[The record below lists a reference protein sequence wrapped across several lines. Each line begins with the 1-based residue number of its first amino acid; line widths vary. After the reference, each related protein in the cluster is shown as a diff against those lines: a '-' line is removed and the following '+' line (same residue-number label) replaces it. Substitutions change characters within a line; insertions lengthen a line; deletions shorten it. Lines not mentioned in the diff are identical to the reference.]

1 MHYASFLKFIIIM
14 CIMLLKNVSTTD
26 LNLLKALLALADEQ
40 HLTRASQ
47 ELGLTQPGM
56 SHALRRLR
64 DLFDDELFVRT
75 RDGMAP
81 TPYCL
86 SLVPHVR
93 QALADLDNILGGEQK
108 FTPSEAVMTLRIGMN
123 DLLSTLLLPS
133 LMEKIARLAPG
144 IDIRVHHTLSVGDY
158 AIVPTDPFRD
168 IDAGRSDI
176 AIIQDLKTS
185 TRFIREK
192 LFSVDYVCVARKQNT
207 KFHPPIDI
215 DTYNTL
221 EHIMISFGDV
231 EFSRLDADL
240 EARGLRRQIKVR
252 VPLYTAAQSIVA
264 QTDFVHTMPRI
275 LLPMA
280 AQHYDFKV
288 SELPVE
294 SPKRDYYFVWNR
306 ARSSDPVLA
315 WLRRLIRECF
325 EAIESATVKS
335 TRARKK

>member
-1 MHYASFLKFIIIM
+1 MHYAAFLKFIIIM
-14 CIMLLKNVSTTD
+14 RFRNIASPD
-26 LNLLKALLALADEQ
+26 LDLLKALLALADEQ
-40 HLTRASQ
+40 HLTKAGQ

-64 DLFDDELFVRT
+64 DLFDEELFVRT
-75 RDGMAP
+75 HEGMTP

-93 QALADLDNILGGEQK
+93 QALAELDNVLGGEQK
-108 FTPSEAVMTLRIGMN
+108 FTPSEAAMTLRIGMN
-123 DLLSTLLLPS
+123 DLLATLLLPS

-144 IDIRVHHTLSVGDY
+144 IDIRVLHTLSVGDY

-185 TRFIREK
+185 TRFVREK
-192 LFSVDYVCVARKQNT
+192 LFSVDYVCVARKQNRM
-207 KFHPPIDI
+207 FRPPIDI
-215 DTYNTL
+215 ETYNTL
-221 EHIMISFGDV
+221 NHIMVSFGDV

-240 EARGLRRQIKVR
+240 EARGLQRQIKVR
-252 VPLYTAAQSIVA
+252 VPLYTAAQSIAA

-275 LLPMA
+275 LLPSA
-280 AQHYDFKV
+280 AEHYDFKV

-294 SPKRDYYFVWNR
+294 SPTRDYYFVWKSTR
-306 ARSSDPVLA
+306 ASDPALA
-315 WLRRLIRECF
+315 WLRQLIRECF
-325 EAIESATVKS
+325 DNGERTTVAS
-335 TRARKK
+335 TRTRKKR

>member
-1 MHYASFLKFIIIM
+1 MH
-14 CIMLLKNVSTTD
+14 LKNITSTD

-40 HLTRASQ
+40 HLTKAAQ
-47 ELGLTQPGM
+47 ELGITQPGM

-75 RDGMAP
+75 RQGMAP
-81 TPYCL
+81 TSYCL

-93 QALADLDNILGGEQK
+93 QALAELDNILGGEQK
-108 FTPSEAVMTLRIGMN
+108 FTPSEAVITLRIGMN

-133 LMEKIARLAPG
+133 LMKKIAQLAPG
-144 IDIRVHHTLSVGDY
+144 IDVRVLHTLSVGDY

-185 TRFIREK
+185 TRFVREK
-192 LFSVDYVCVARKQNT
+192 LFSVDYVCVARKQNAM
-207 KFHPPIDI
+207 FRPPIDI

-221 EHIMISFGDV
+221 DHIMISFGDV

-240 EARGLRRQIKVR
+240 EARGLRRRIKVR
-252 VPLYTAAQSIVA
+252 VPLYTAAQSIAA

-275 LLPMA
+275 LLPSA
-280 AQHYDFKV
+280 AKHYDFKV
-288 SELPVE
+288 SELPTE
-294 SPKRDYYFVWNR
+294 SPTRDYYFVWNR
-306 ARSSDPVLA
+306 ARTSDPALA
-315 WLRRLIRECF
+315 WLRQLIRECF
-325 EAIESATVKS
+325 DDIERATAAS
-335 TRARKK
+335 TRMRKKR